1 MTGQYLTVSEFIE
14 EFRRAI
20 GDATCETPETYII
33 AWLNTAL
40 RRFARSKGLDKLFRF
55 QDTFEL
61 SPTNQDGSKSA
72 SWFLK
77 NPDVQLG
84 TIINIE
90 SLLVLDTTTSEV
102 IAKDLCYM
110 QFERFRREYPF
121 PEQGECLSHFTTTM
135 FNGDTKITFNAPID
149 GHYTLDM
156 IYTAFHPRVSKATD
170 IVRVPYSYLDIVLE
184 GVKILQ
190 AQESA
195 DYATARALY
204 EDWDFLIAEAR
215 ELLAQ
220 QHSAYGLRYLRG
232 SF

>member
-1 MTGQYLTVSEFIE
+1 MTGQFLTVAEFIE

-20 GDATCETPETYII
+20 GDTTCEVPETSII

-40 RRFARSKGLDKLFRF
+40 RRFARSRGLDKLFRY

-61 SPTNQDGSKSA
+61 SPMNKDGSKSA

-77 NPDVQLG
+77 SPDVQLG

-90 SLLVLDTTTSEV
+90 SLMLLDVNSSKV
-102 IAKDLCYM
+102 FAKDLCYM
-110 QFERFRREYPF
+110 PMERFRREYPF
-121 PEQGECLSHFTTTM
+121 PEQGDCLSHFTTTM
-135 FNGDTKITFNAPID
+135 FNGDTKITFNAPVD
-149 GHYTLDM
+149 GHYAIDM
-156 IYTAFHPRVSKATD
+156 IYTAFHPRVSKAND
-170 IVRVPYSYLDIVLE
+170 IIKIPYSYLDIVLE

-190 AQESA
+190 SQESA

-204 EDWDFLIAEAR
+204 EDWDFLVAEAR
-215 ELLAQ
+215 ELLAM
-220 QHSAYGLRYLRG
+220 QHTAYGLRYMRA